1 MARAR
6 KRFALLGFD
15 WEEGCYTDPF
25 SRYVDALRAGPAAWA
40 DAGKTGAVREF
51 APAAGKKPPLE
62 ALLRIAIVE
71 RNFVGGTA
79 KERKESCLI
88 RGESSVS
95 MTQGV
100 ALALIW

>member
-1 MARAR
+1 MGRRR
-6 KRFALLGFD
+6 KDRSC
-15 WEEGCYTDPF
+15 E
-25 SRYVDALRAGPAAWA
+25 R
-40 DAGKTGAVREF
+40 VRSS
-51 APAAGKKPPLE
+51 GRKKGTSLE

>member
-1 MARAR
+1 MGRRR
-6 KRFALLGFD
+6 KDRSC
-15 WEEGCYTDPF
+15 E
-25 SRYVDALRAGPAAWA
+25 R
-40 DAGKTGAVREF
+40 VRSS
-51 APAAGKKPPLE
+51 GRKKLPLE